1 MAAFNAEE
9 KNFINSIFEIKID
22 EEKIQTL
29 LPEDIFD
36 FLKKNVHL
44 KTIKDRVIFRDSNQY
59 RPFSTCTLTKF
70 ILPETN
76 IVNLLTDLVESLT
89 PDYLIFIDGHFLI
102 QVPTSDEEN
111 PSDDL
116 TLKFQRGSKSSSIN
130 DILKISN
137 SKDLEALLDPIKN
150 YSNSDF
156 LNSLFIS
163 HSELFDY
170 RGSGLRPY
178 FLLSLLVHIQKIN

>member
-9 KNFINSIFEIKID
+9 KNFINSLFEIKID
-22 EEKIQTL
+22 EEKLQTL
-29 LPEDIFD
+29 LPEEIFD
-36 FLKKNVHL
+36 FLKKNAYL

-76 IVNLLTDLVESLT
+76 VVNFLTDLVESLT
-89 PDYLIFIDGHFLI
+89 PDFLIFIDFHFLI
-102 QVPTSDEEN
+102 QLPSSDEEN

-116 TLKFQRGSKSSSIN
+116 LLKFQRGSKSSSIN
-130 DILKISN
+130 EILKVSN

-150 YSNSDF
+150 FSNSDF
-156 LNSLFIS
+156 LNKVFIT

-178 FLLSLLVHIQKIN
+178 LLLSLLVHIQKIN